1 MVELSGQ
8 EPMGGLRA
16 VVVMAELLEVE
27 TTEET
32 LEAELMVEMTEAVVT
47 VATLEE
53 VVIMELDQVKLMAE
67 MLEVL
72 LLVITSMLLG
82 VVTTETISTGRL
94 MTKMGPMGAL
104 VLEMDKMR
112 IAVEMVGVSRIM
124 CTM

>member
-94 MTKMGPMGAL
+94 MTKKGPMRAL
-104 VLEMDKMR
+104 VLEMAKMV
-112 IAVEMVGVSRIM
+112 IALEMVRVARIV
-124 CTM
+124 

>member
-1 MVELSGQ
+1 MLELSGQ

-16 VVVMAELLEVE
+16 VVVMAEQLEVE

-32 LEAELMVEMTEAVVT
+32 LEAEVMVEITEAEVT
-47 VATLEE
+47 VATLDEG
-53 VVIMELDQVKLMAE
+53 VIMELDQVKLLAE

-82 VVTTETISTGRL
+82 IVTTETISTVRL

-104 VLEMDKMR
+104 VLEMAKMGV
-112 IAVEMVGVSRIM
+112 AVETVRVARIM